1 MLQEVMSSSTNPVLD
16 ILRAGLEAKKKEIA
30 KLEEAIRHHEAEE
43 AAALN
48 GGKPRRF
55 RKATGFKPGSIP
67 SLVYNTLHENSSPM
81 SASEL
86 SDALRV
92 HNRVVDSS
100 QLAASI
106 SRYVGKVF
114 RRDEEG
120 KYLLVR

>member
-1 MLQEVMSSSTNPVLD
+1 MGSTPNPVLE
-16 ILRAGLEAKKKEIA
+16 ILRAGLEAKKREVA
-30 KLEEAIRHHEAEE
+30 KLEEAIRRYEVEE
-43 AAALN
+43 ATANN
-48 GGKPRRF
+48 GGKPKRF

-67 SLVYNTLHENSSPM
+67 SLVYAVINSGNGPM

-86 SDALRV
+86 SEALKAQGKD
-92 HNRVVDSS
+92 VDSS

-106 SRYVGKVF
+106 SRYVGRVF

>member
-1 MLQEVMSSSTNPVLD
+1 MGSPTNPVLE

-30 KLEEAIRHHEAEE
+30 KLEEAIRRYEAEE
-43 AAALN
+43 AASN
-48 GGKPRRF
+48 GAKPKRF

-67 SLVYNTLHENSSPM
+67 SLVYALINSGNGPM

-86 SDALRV
+86 SEALKAQGKD
-92 HNRVVDSS
+92 VDSS